1 MRLTDI
7 ALALTDAFHG
17 ELQGRDGLPC
27 RVWRNPSTA
36 GFADA
41 VREASGAAL
50 AGLRGLVTATDLYV
64 WQSTSLLHTDF
75 ERQMGISGI
84 RVALR
89 SGELQVN
96 DETIDQPEHFPWVF
110 PQSHLVAEMDIE
122 DRRAT
127 VAAWLRASARLRR
140 VYPRG
145 FNVVWYS

>member
-1 MRLTDI
+1 
-7 ALALTDAFHG
+7 
-17 ELQGRDGLPC
+17 
-27 RVWRNPSTA
+27 
-36 GFADA
+36 
-41 VREASGAAL
+41 
-50 AGLRGLVTATDLYV
+50 LVTATDLYV